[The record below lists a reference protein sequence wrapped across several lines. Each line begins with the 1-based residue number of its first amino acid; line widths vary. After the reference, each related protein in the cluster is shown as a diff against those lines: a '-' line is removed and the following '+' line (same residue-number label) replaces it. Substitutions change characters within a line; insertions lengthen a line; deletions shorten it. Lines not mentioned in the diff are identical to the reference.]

1 MNFSFSRIGSLVH
14 RGFAGVFNRLRHDSA
29 RTHLEKEGREHDA
42 TSRITAAPS
51 AMTEYTHLHQLITRP
66 GDGTR
71 ELVLYLGTDFP
82 DLNAVDAAGHTL
94 LMVALK
100 YRKQERALALLVHG
114 SDLRRANNAGWNVF
128 HWAAF
133 MEDGKLLTLL
143 AQHTLR
149 RWSTDTLT
157 EALAAMTSSG
167 KTPKDMASGKAQ
179 AWLER
184 CGASRGAELCGL
196 VWGNGGQR
204 GVVSQVV
211 PWQEI
216 IEPPGDVVSWL
227 GGVLG
232 MAANYPAPSRAGR
245 PTPRS
250 AAQSPLSTR
259 ASDLRC
265 QPMPR
270 NASWPELQSMVAATS
285 RPAPGEDARGI
296 ARLKS
301 REVSWLE
308 VMAECARA
316 ECPTIG
322 MAQRAP
328 ATPPARNPRRG
339 LFSTPPSREAPRPES
354 PPTQPICRT
363 QPISRTTRQ
372 QAELRYRGEQPSER
386 PTPAAAPPAHTIGAE
401 AAWKDVAEAH
411 VPSTVPS
418 PKVALHRRGAVRVV
432 VLALMIGCV
441 VIASCVVAAHA
452 RSPLGWI

>member
-1 MNFSFSRIGSLVH
+1 
-14 RGFAGVFNRLRHDSA
+14 
-29 RTHLEKEGREHDA
+29 
-42 TSRITAAPS
+42 
-51 AMTEYTHLHQLITRP
+51 MTEYTHLHQLITRP

-71 ELVLYLGTDFP
+71 ELVLYLSTDFP

-114 SDLRRANNAGWNVF
+114 PDLRRANNAGWNVF

-184 CGASRGAELCGL
+184 CEVSRGAELCGL
-196 VWGNGGQR
+196 VWGKR
-204 GVVSQVV
+204 ERRVVSQVV

-270 NASWPELQSMVAATS
+270 NASWPELQSMAAATS

-328 ATPPARNPRRG
+328 ATPPPARNPRRG
-339 LFSTPPSREAPRPES
+339 LFSTPPEAPRPES

-363 QPISRTTRQ
+363 QPISRTTRE

-386 PTPAAAPPAHTIGAE
+386 PTGTE
-401 AAWKDVAEAH
+401 AAWEGLKGVAEAH

-418 PKVALHRRGAVRVV
+418 PRVAPRRHGAVRAV

-441 VIASCVVAAHA
+441 AIASCVVAAHA

>member
-1 MNFSFSRIGSLVH
+1 MP
-14 RGFAGVFNRLRHDSA
+14 
-29 RTHLEKEGREHDA
+29 A
-42 TSRITAAPS
+42 TGTSTPAAM
-51 AMTEYTHLHQLITRP
+51 AEYTQLHQLITRP
-66 GDGTR
+66 GDGTSA
-71 ELVLYLGTDFP
+71 LVWYLSRGTD
-82 DLNAVDAAGHTL
+82 LKTLHAVDRAGHTL

-100 YRKQERALALLVHG
+100 YRKQESALALLVHG
-114 SDLRRANNAGWNVF
+114 SDLLSRNNAGWNAF

-133 MEDGKLLTLL
+133 MEDGKLLTVL

-149 RWSTDTLT
+149 RWSADTLT

-184 CGASRGAELCGL
+184 CGASRGEELCGL
-196 VWGNGGQR
+196 VWGKRGP
-204 GVVSQVV
+204 GVVGQDV
-211 PWQEI
+211 PWQQI

-227 GGVLG
+227 DGVLG
-232 MAANYPAPSRAGR
+232 IARASSPALSSGR

-259 ASDLRC
+259 VAHLRC
-265 QPMPR
+265 QQMPR
-270 NASWPELQSMVAATS
+270 ATSWPELQSLQPMVAAATS
-285 RPAPGEDARGI
+285 RPA
-296 ARLKS
+296 
-301 REVSWLE
+301 EVSWLE
-308 VMAECARA
+308 VMAQCARV

-363 QPISRTTRQ
+363 QPIPRTTSE
-372 QAELRYRGEQPSER
+372 QAQLRCRGMQLSER
-386 PTPAAAPPAHTIGAE
+386 PAPAAAPPSAHTIGAE
-401 AAWKDVAEAH
+401 AAWEVVAGAH

-418 PKVALHRRGAVRVV
+418 PRVVPPRRGAVRAV
-432 VLALMIGCV
+432 VLALMIGCMA
-441 VIASCVVAAHA
+441 IASCVVAAHA
-452 RSPLGWI
+452 RSPLQ